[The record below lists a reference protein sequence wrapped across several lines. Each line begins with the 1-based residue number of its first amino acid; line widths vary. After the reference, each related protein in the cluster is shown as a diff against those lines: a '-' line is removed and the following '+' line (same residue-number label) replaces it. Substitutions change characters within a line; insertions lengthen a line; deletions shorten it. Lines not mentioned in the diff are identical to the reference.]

1 MLVKKLAILSIILC
15 AVSAGTDGPWN
26 ILGQTGY
33 AGEIDVNTTTGSS
46 LFYWMFQ
53 SIGGNIQTDT
63 RPLVIWLPGGPGC
76 SLGLGMLGQRYSP
89 FYVDSNGNP
98 QFNNLTWA
106 LRVHILSV
114 DFPYGTGYSSPTAW
128 TDWVTNVQQ
137 GVNVFINFLDILNT
151 KYPAWFNRDIYIV
164 GQDFAGM
171 FVPAIAN
178 QIHINNRNLTPGHSG
193 YINLLGIALGDAW
206 INGPYQSL
214 FFDTFA
220 FNEGLVNREQM
231 NQITTL
237 ENYII
242 GNSSNPQAAF
252 VAYQNLNAYIE
263 QSTGNVNTF
272 NYRSYSSDDFGNL
285 NAFFNNPAVKLELN
299 VPSNV
304 AWTQC
309 SNAVYSNL
317 TSSIFVSQ
325 ADMLATVL
333 GYMNVLI
340 YSSQDDLL
348 INSMGTQYAIRALN
362 WDGIN
367 DFLAAR
373 RGAWNVAGNIAGY
386 AQTYSSLTYVQI
398 LKSGLGIGLDQTM
411 NARDMLYR
419 FIFNQG
425 WN

>member
-1 MLVKKLAILSIILC
+1 MLVKKLAVLSLILC
-15 AVSAGTDGPWN
+15 LTSAATDGPWN

-33 AGEIDVNTTTGSS
+33 AGEIEVNTTTGSS

-89 FYVDSNGNP
+89 FYVDNNGLP
-98 QFNNLTWA
+98 HFNNLTWA
-106 LRVHILSV
+106 LRVHLLSV
-114 DFPYGTGYSSPTAW
+114 DFPYGVGYSTPTSW
-128 TDWVTNVQQ
+128 TDWVTNTQQ
-137 GVNVFINFLDILNT
+137 GVSVFINFLDVLQT
-151 KYPAWFNRDIYIV
+151 KYPAWFNRNIYIV

-193 YINLLGIALGDAW
+193 YFDLVGIALGDAW

-214 FFDTFA
+214 NYDTFTY
-220 FNEGLVNREQM
+220 NQGLVNRDQM
-231 NQITTL
+231 AEITTL

-242 GNSSNPQAAF
+242 GNASNPTAAF
-252 VAYQNLNAYIE
+252 VAFQNLNAYIE
-263 QSTGNVNTF
+263 ENTGGVNTL
-272 NYRSYSSDDFGNL
+272 NYREYTSDNLGNLAAFFGNS
-285 NAFFNNPAVKLELN
+285 VYKTELN

-304 AWTQC
+304 QWTEC
-309 SNAVYSNL
+309 SSAVYNNL
-317 TSSIFVSQ
+317 TSNIFVSQ
-325 ADMLATVL
+325 ADVLATVL
-333 GYMNVLI
+333 GYMKVLV

-348 INSMGTQYAIRALN
+348 INSMGTQTVLRSLN
-362 WDGIN
+362 WEGVS

-373 RGAWNVAGNIAGY
+373 RGVWNVAGNIAGY
-386 AQTYSSLTYVQI
+386 AQTSSSLTYVQI
-398 LKSGLGIGLDQTM
+398 LKSGLGIGLDQTL
-411 NARDMLYR
+411 NTRDMVYR